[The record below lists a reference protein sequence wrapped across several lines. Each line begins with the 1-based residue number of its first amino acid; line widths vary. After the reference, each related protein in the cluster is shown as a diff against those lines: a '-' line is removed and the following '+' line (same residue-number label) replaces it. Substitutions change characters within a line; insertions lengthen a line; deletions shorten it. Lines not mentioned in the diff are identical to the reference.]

1 MLVACTIGKFAATVA
16 GGKFAGVRGKFAGG
30 VAVDGLDECG

>member
-1 MLVACTIGKFAATVA
+1 MVKGRSPATVA
-16 GGKFAGVRGKFAGG
+16 GGKFAGGKFAGE

>member
-1 MLVACTIGKFAATVA
+1 MVKGRIPATVA
-16 GGKFAGVRGKFAGG
+16 GGKFAEGKFVGG

>member
-1 MLVACTIGKFAATVA
+1 MVKGRSPATVA
-16 GGKFAGVRGKFAGG
+16 GGKFAGGKFVGG